1 MQVRLQFWME
11 EGLKKQISEDGGG
24 PSMHL
29 NIQYLKNPLNH
40 SATDHVQSIMVSSG
54 DKDINNPSLAEHKLP
69 MRFVIEYPLRDI
81 LLTDWCWQVLAT
93 LIRN

>member
-1 MQVRLQFWME
+1 MQPM
-11 EGLKKQISEDGGG
+11 
-24 PSMHL
+24 
-29 NIQYLKNPLNH
+29 IQYPKKALNH
-40 SATDHVQSIMVSSG
+40 SDHVQSIMVSSG
-54 DKDINNPSLAEHKLP
+54 DQDINNPSLAEHKLP